1 MPLHKPKAVYTAS
14 EWQCT
19 AGGGKVQVPRGG
31 GLFTSDR
38 RWCEVIDTRIGKV
51 NAVLLELYRSVVI
64 KRALS
69 NTAKLLV
76 FKSILLPAMN
86 LG

>member
-1 MPLHKPKAVYTAS
+1 MSLHKPKAVCTAI
-14 EWQCT
+14 ERQCT
-19 AGGGKVQVPRGG
+19 AVGGEIQVLRGG
-31 GLFTSDR
+31 SLFTSDR
-38 RWCEVIDTRIGKV
+38 RWSEDIDTRIGKA
-51 NAVLLELYRSVVI
+51 NAVLLELYRSVVT

-69 NTAKLLV
+69 NTAKLFV